1 MSSVASMTRAPL
13 RPNAAT
19 PSLAA
24 AVAAGGAVL
33 LRLEPSAWTVVLA
46 VAAAVL
52 VWVAA
57 IDLESRL
64 LPDRIV
70 LPATVGVLLASALF
84 QPSET
89 IEHVLSA
96 LLAGGLLFVAALI
109 RPGDLGVGDAKLML
123 LVGAMLGRSVGSA
136 LLLGFGLFALVGLAL
151 LALHGRSAL
160 KRHLPLGPF
169 IAVGTIAVLLLG
181 G

>member
-1 MSSVASMTRAPL
+1 MSSVVSVPRAPL

-19 PSLAA
+19 PALAA
-24 AVAAGGAVL
+24 AVAAGGAIQ
-33 LRLEPSAWTVVLA
+33 LRLEPSAWTVVMA

-84 QPSET
+84 QPTQT

-96 LLAGGLLFVAALI
+96 LLAGGLLFSAALI
-109 RPGDLGVGDAKLML
+109 RPGDLGLGDAKLML

-136 LLLGFGLFALVGLAL
+136 LLLGFVLFALVGLAL
-151 LALHGRSAL
+151 IARDGRSAL

-169 IAVGTIAVLLLG
+169 IAVGAIAVLLLG